1 MTTHK
6 HHIIPKHAGGSN
18 DKSNIIELTVEQ
30 HSEAHRILYEKYGRW
45 QDKIAWKALSG
56 QITSDE
62 ARRQAT
68 IKTWSGRKHTDEA
81 IQNIKDGIKK
91 STYVRKPHTQSTKKR
106 ISEALIGH
114 SVSDESRLK
123 MSNSQ
128 IGIKPSQI
136 ARENMSKAQKGRNIT
151 WDLNNNTQEANKK
164 RSESMKGRKKQII
177 ECPHCNKTGG
187 EPQMKQWHFDKCK
200 GKK

>member
-128 IGIKPSQI
+128 IGRIVSEKT
-136 ARENMSKAQKGRNIT
+136 REKISKAN
-151 WDLNNNTQEANKK
+151 
-164 RSESMKGRKKQII
+164 
-177 ECPHCNKTGG
+177 
-187 EPQMKQWHFDKCK
+187 K
-200 GKK
+200 GKKLTQEHI